1 MNTNFRVM
9 KERILQFIQSEQLS
23 STQFADTIG
32 VQRSSVSHILSGR
45 NNPSFDF
52 IRKIL
57 LTYHQIRAEWLIL
70 GEGVMY
76 KSDESRELF
85 DENAPVYGDT
95 KSEETR
101 ETVKKETVDKRVD
114 SEQEKHE
121 TAGIERVVIFYR
133 NNTFTEY
140 HPH

>member
-1 MNTNFRVM
+1 M
-9 KERILQFIQSEQLS
+9 KERILQFMQNEQLS
-23 STQFADTIG
+23 STQFADNIG

-57 LTYHQIRAEWLIL
+57 LTYPQIRAEWLIL
-70 GEGVMY
+70 GEGGMY

-95 KSEETR
+95 KSEETG
-101 ETVKKETVDKRVD
+101 EAAKKETADRHVDNEKG
-114 SEQEKHE
+114 KHE
-121 TAGIERVVIFYR
+121 TTDIERVVIFYR

>member
-1 MNTNFRVM
+1 M
-9 KERILQFIQSEQLS
+9 KERILQFMQNEQLS
-23 STQFADTIG
+23 STQFADNIG

-57 LTYHQIRAEWLIL
+57 LTYPQIRAEWLIL
-70 GEGVMY
+70 GEGGMY

-101 ETVKKETVDKRVD
+101 EAAKKETADRHVDNEKG
-114 SEQEKHE
+114 KHE
-121 TAGIERVVIFYR
+121 TTDIERVVIFYR